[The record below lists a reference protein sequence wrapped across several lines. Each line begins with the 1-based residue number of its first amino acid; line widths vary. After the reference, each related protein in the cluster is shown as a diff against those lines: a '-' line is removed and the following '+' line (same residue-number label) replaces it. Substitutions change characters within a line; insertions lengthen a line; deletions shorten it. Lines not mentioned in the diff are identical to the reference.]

1 MRTRLPA
8 ALLLLL
14 SWFLPP
20 AAHAQAVHAQAAHA
34 QAAHAQAAHA
44 QAAHAQAAHAQAAH
58 AQAVQHLAAHAAV
71 QAAAHAAPGRA
82 EQDHAVLRQVPQLP
96 PVVRVW
102 SPFWAGGA
110 VPGGVAPPQPEQGG
124 SGGSWA
130 VVVPRAACGAPAGCR
145 PPATPPRAP
154 PSTGH

>member
-1 MRTRLPA
+1 MRTRLSA

-20 AAHAQAVHAQAAHA
+20 AAHAQAVHAQAVHA
-34 QAAHAQAAHA
+34 QAAQ
-44 QAAHAQAAHAQAAH
+44 Q
-58 AQAVQHLAAHAAV
+58 LAAHAAV
-71 QAAAHAAPGRA
+71 EAAAHAAPGRA
-82 EQDHAVLRQVPQLP
+82 EQEDHAVLRQVPQLP